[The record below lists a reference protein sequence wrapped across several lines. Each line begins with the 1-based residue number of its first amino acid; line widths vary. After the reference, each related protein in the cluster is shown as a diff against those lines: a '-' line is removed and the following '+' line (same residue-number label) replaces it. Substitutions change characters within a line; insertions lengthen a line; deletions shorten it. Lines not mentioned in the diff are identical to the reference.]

1 MFSIFCVCNIEK
13 HQVTKAALKNDMVWT
28 ELSNTTTLAVVDE
41 KTYWNAPVVEFCCLG
56 KVGFMGILGI
66 SEDFIDLLDSSPT

>member
-1 MFSIFCVCNIEK
+1 
-13 HQVTKAALKNDMVWT
+13 
-28 ELSNTTTLAVVDE
+28 VDE